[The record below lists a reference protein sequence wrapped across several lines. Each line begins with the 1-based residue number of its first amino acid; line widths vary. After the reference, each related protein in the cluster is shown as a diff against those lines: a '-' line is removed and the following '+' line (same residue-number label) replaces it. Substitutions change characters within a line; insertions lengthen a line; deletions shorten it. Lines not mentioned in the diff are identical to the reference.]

1 MGYSSKELEDNV
13 AIDIV
18 NGGGTRVNLNSIK
31 VLNLQ
36 SMIPGDDAGVLPE
49 ISPYIRKPGM
59 FIDTE
64 IRLGY
69 YGSPYEITAQL
80 MYEPVMPDAPYTIED
95 IQTLSELIY
104 NGEGSFTVGN
114 IDFTRNKS
122 NDARP
127 LNDIYVNLMHIN
139 HNDIA
144 KVIELKMNGELES
157 DKGFD
162 KALVGI
168 IKKALKDELFKHV
181 MLRVGV
187 RLADPGETERLLIAK
202 ASKVDVGIRHLSGY
216 KITTVFPLADEVS
229 FDNPPG
235 FETVVC
241 MSVDYSDGYAF
252 ELEVKYTADYPVG
265 TKLPKTGRAIRKFV
279 DKSNLKAEIIR
290 IDNRMSSRFAPK
302 SEADKNL
309 VRENV
314 FSKMDLFV
322 AKWILTLALN
332 GNTGF
337 YGDNIV
343 KISEI
348 SETKVKNIIKKAL
361 VKSKNY
367 ETIGLA

>member
-18 NGGGTRVNLNSIK
+18 NGGGTRVNLNSIR

-36 SMIPGDDAGVLPE
+36 SMIPGDDAAVLPE

-104 NGEGSFTVGN
+104 NGEGNFTVGN

-122 NDARP
+122 NNARP

-162 KALVGI
+162 KALVNV

-181 MLRVGV
+181 MLRVGAK
-187 RLADPGETERLLIAK
+187 LADPGETERLLIAK

-216 KITTVFPLADEVS
+216 KITTVFPLAHEVS
-229 FDNPPG
+229 FNNPPG

-265 TKLPKTGRAIRKFV
+265 TKLPKTGRAIKKFV

-290 IDNRMSSRFAPK
+290 IDNRMSNRFAPK

-343 KISEI
+343 KIYEI